1 MVEILRADY
10 RSLKTACDALLDG
23 KVIAFPT
30 ETVYGLGV
38 LQGNDT
44 GVEMLRKIKGRE
56 QEKPFQI
63 LIPTVAY
70 AEKYAQC
77 DDSGAQ
83 ALMHAFWPGPLTLVL
98 PDHNGGTSG
107 LRIPNN
113 KWLRVLM
120 LELKG
125 ALIATS
131 ANFATET
138 PANSVDKISDKL
150 KNELAVIID
159 GGKSEIGQGSTVA
172 GISDKGE
179 IEVFR
184 HGSITAEELNKV
196 YQGK

>member
-1 MVEILRADY
+1 MVDILRADY
-10 RSLKTACDALLDG
+10 RSLKPACDALLDG

-38 LQGNDT
+38 LHGSDS
-44 GVEMLRKIKGRE
+44 GIELLRKIKGRE

-77 DDSGAQ
+77 TDSGAQ
-83 ALMHAFWPGPLTLVL
+83 ALMNTFWPGPLTLIL

-120 LELKG
+120 LELKC

-138 PANSVDKISDKL
+138 PANSVTEISEKL
-150 KNELAVIID
+150 KSELALIID
-159 GGKSEIGQGSTVA
+159 DGKSEIGQGSTVA

-196 YQGK
+196 YKSE